1 MRGCAVFDQ
10 SIGLIHVS
18 DLARELGYDGPTN
31 AFRQW
36 CAALRIAPVPGRK
49 GWYDRKL
56 VRRRLDEAQGLLSNS
71 EAGQVA
77 QASFSFVEQRRA
89 RRGQA

>member
-1 MRGCAVFDQ
+1 MHEPSL
-10 SIGLIHVS
+10 SIGLIHVD

-36 CAALRIAPVPGRK
+36 CVALRIAPVPGRK

-56 VRRRLDEAQGLLSNS
+56 VRRRLDEAQGLLG
-71 EAGQVA
+71 EPQAGQGA
-77 QASFSFVEQRRA
+77 PAHLSLVEQRRA
-89 RRGQA
+89 RRGAA